1 MRVRK
6 HGYPLLAETCSELR
20 GSRDCAAQP
29 LTDSLRPRLGLTEQV
44 IRGVEDQTAAIQVEI
59 TQIGLTIPLVDHNL
73 QTAPEIACLDA
84 TNGRVH
90 TVQHGDLISAVV
102 HFGNQNGVRE
112 IIRLELDGSLIVK
125 PIPVTVLFVDGDKVL
140 GLTGMD

>member
-20 GSRDCAAQP
+20 GSRDCAAQH

-73 QTAPEIACLDA
+73 QTAPEIARLDA

-90 TVQHGDLISAVV
+90 TIQHGDLIGAVV
-102 HFGNQNGVRE
+102 HAAVAGMARAKRASSLTPFGNDINAENTAAVFV
-112 IIRLELDGSLIVK
+112 LCSTGSDASI
-125 PIPVTVLFVDGDKVL
+125 
-140 GLTGMD
+140 